1 MALKVLAIVALGLP
15 GAVQA
20 RQLQPMPVVPI
31 VAPPPP
37 PMPVVPIVVP
47 PPPMLVGEP
56 APVFERLASLVAPDG
71 NAEAAVDRLSA
82 ALLQSMTAKDAN
94 FADAVARYPGLDDAV
109 STAMR
114 PLLLEGTRTATP
126 MYRADLARFYA
137 ARLTVK
143 EAGQFADFL
152 VKPGPRKFFDTATAQ
167 NSYKAISSNLA
178 DEKAATAEAVR
189 RDFSNAG
196 QRAADVLTEAEKA
209 ELMLFFGSPLGLKL
223 RSFGADK
230 TALDLKWFNY
240 APPELE
246 TRIGRT
252 VLQAMIDHVAKTDRK
267 TADSMRRILKDDLA
281 D

>member
-1 MALKVLAIVALGLP
+1 MALKVLAIVAVGLS
-15 GAVQA
+15 GAAQA
-20 RQLQPMPVVPI
+20 QQSQPMPVVPI

-37 PMPVVPIVVP
+37 PPMPVVPVVAP
-47 PPPMLVGEP
+47 PPVAVGEP
-56 APVFERLASLVAPDG
+56 APVFERLASLVVPDG
-71 NAEAAVDRLSA
+71 NAEAAIDRLSA
-82 ALLQSMTAKDAN
+82 ALLQSMTARDAD

-114 PLLLEGTRTATP
+114 PLLLEGTRMATP

-137 ARLTVK
+137 SRLSPQ

-152 VKPGPRKFFDTATAQ
+152 AKPGPRKFFDTARAQ

-178 DEKAATAEAVR
+178 DEKAATADAVR
-189 RDFSNAG
+189 RDITNAG
-196 QRAADVLTEAEKA
+196 QKAAEVLTEAEKA
-209 ELMLFFGSPLGLKL
+209 EVMLFFGSPLGLKL

-246 TRIGRT
+246 TRIGQA
-252 VLQAMIDHVAKTDRK
+252 VLRAMIDHVAKTDRK